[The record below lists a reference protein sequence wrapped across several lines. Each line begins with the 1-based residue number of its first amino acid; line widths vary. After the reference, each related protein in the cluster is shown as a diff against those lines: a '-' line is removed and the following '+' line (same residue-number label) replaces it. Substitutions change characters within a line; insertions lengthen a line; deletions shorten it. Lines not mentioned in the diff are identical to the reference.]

1 MIPWAIWGL
10 LWGIAV
16 FFVVIVAWFAM
27 LFTGR
32 YPEPLYDF
40 VSGYVRFVTR
50 VMGFGLLGTDRYPS
64 FGGGAE
70 PDYPVQIDIAP
81 RQPSYHRAKTAFKL
95 ILAFPLWLIL
105 NYGIQPLITAAAF
118 ISWWRILFA
127 GRQSAT
133 MHDALRVGFAY
144 TARVNAFLLL
154 LTEVHPRL
162 LDLPPQELP
171 ADAPAMPPAPPA
183 PGAATAP

>member
-1 MIPWAIWGL
+1 M

-40 VSGYVRFVTR
+40 VAGYVRFATR
-50 VMGFGLLGTDRYPS
+50 ALGFALLGTDRYPS
-64 FGGGAE
+64 FNGQPD
-70 PDYPVQIDIAP
+70 PDYPVQIDVAP

-95 ILAFPLWLIL
+95 ILAFPLWLIV
-105 NYGIQPLITAAAF
+105 NYAIQPLLTAAAF